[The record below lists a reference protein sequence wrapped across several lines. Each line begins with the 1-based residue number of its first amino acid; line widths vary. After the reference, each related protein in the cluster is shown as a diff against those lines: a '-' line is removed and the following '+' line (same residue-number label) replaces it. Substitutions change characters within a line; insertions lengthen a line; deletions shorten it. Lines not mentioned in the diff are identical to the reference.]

1 MRSRGSIE
9 SKPHMRYNICMNKP
23 LKLIPIGNSTGVII
37 PKEMLQALGA
47 EAGDSL
53 FTTRTPGGIE
63 FRKSDSDSIFE
74 QQMAVARDVMV
85 RRRKALSELAK

>member
-1 MRSRGSIE
+1 MR
-9 SKPHMRYNICMNKP
+9 MNKP

-37 PKEMLQALGA
+37 PKDLLQLLGV

-53 FTTRTPGGIE
+53 FTVQTPTGIE
-63 FRKSDSDSIFE
+63 MRRSDSESAFE
-74 QQMAVARDVMV
+74 QQMAVAREVMT